1 MKFCEKIKED
11 TRRSAK
17 SKTNLQKQSALL
29 YGQYQTMRQVSLS
42 KKRETYYKMAEVLKV
57 DVNYL
62 PIGDEEF
69 LMITG
74 AKYVNKETK
83 LLISEVTKLFSQT

>member
-1 MKFCEKIKED
+1 
-11 TRRSAK
+11 
-17 SKTNLQKQSALL
+17 
-29 YGQYQTMRQVSLS
+29 MRQVSLS

-62 PIGDEEF
+62 LIGDEEF

-74 AKYVNKETK
+74 AKYVNNGTMV
-83 LLISEVTKLFSQT
+83 LISEVTKLFSQT

>member
-1 MKFCEKIKED
+1 
-11 TRRSAK
+11 
-17 SKTNLQKQSALL
+17 
-29 YGQYQTMRQVSLS
+29 
-42 KKRETYYKMAEVLKV
+42 MAEVLKV

-62 PIGDEEF
+62 LIGDEEF

-74 AKYVNKETK
+74 AKYVNNGTK

>member
-1 MKFCEKIKED
+1 
-11 TRRSAK
+11 
-17 SKTNLQKQSALL
+17 
-29 YGQYQTMRQVSLS
+29 MRQVSLS

-62 PIGDEEF
+62 LIGDGEF

-83 LLISEVTKLFSQT
+83 LLISEVTKLFSRT

>member
-1 MKFCEKIKED
+1 
-11 TRRSAK
+11 
-17 SKTNLQKQSALL
+17 
-29 YGQYQTMRQVSLS
+29 
-42 KKRETYYKMAEVLKV
+42 MAEVLKV

-62 PIGDEEF
+62 LIGDEEF

-83 LLISEVTKLFSQT
+83 LLISEVTKLFASGDLADVDKTMKRLQEAY

>member
-1 MKFCEKIKED
+1 
-11 TRRSAK
+11 
-17 SKTNLQKQSALL
+17 
-29 YGQYQTMRQVSLS
+29 MRQLSLS

-62 PIGDEEF
+62 LIGDEEF

>member
-1 MKFCEKIKED
+1 
-11 TRRSAK
+11 
-17 SKTNLQKQSALL
+17 
-29 YGQYQTMRQVSLS
+29 MRQLSLS

-62 PIGDEEF
+62 LIGDGEF

-83 LLISEVTKLFSQT
+83 LLISEVPKLFASGDLADVDKTMKRLQEAY

>member
-1 MKFCEKIKED
+1 
-11 TRRSAK
+11 
-17 SKTNLQKQSALL
+17 
-29 YGQYQTMRQVSLS
+29 MRQVSLS

-62 PIGDEEF
+62 LIGDEEF

-74 AKYVNKETK
+74 AKYVNNGTK

>member
-1 MKFCEKIKED
+1 
-11 TRRSAK
+11 
-17 SKTNLQKQSALL
+17 
-29 YGQYQTMRQVSLS
+29 MRQVSLS

-62 PIGDEEF
+62 LIGDEEF

-83 LLISEVTKLFSQT
+83 LLISEVTKLFASGDLADVDKTMKRLQEAY

>member
-1 MKFCEKIKED
+1 
-11 TRRSAK
+11 
-17 SKTNLQKQSALL
+17 
-29 YGQYQTMRQVSLS
+29 MRQLSLS

-62 PIGDEEF
+62 LIGDEEF

-74 AKYVNKETK
+74 AKYVNNGTMV
-83 LLISEVTKLFSQT
+83 LISEVTKLFSQT

>member
-1 MKFCEKIKED
+1 
-11 TRRSAK
+11 
-17 SKTNLQKQSALL
+17 
-29 YGQYQTMRQVSLS
+29 MRQVSLS

-62 PIGDEEF
+62 LIGDEEF

-83 LLISEVTKLFSQT
+83 LLISEVTKLFSRT

>member
-1 MKFCEKIKED
+1 
-11 TRRSAK
+11 
-17 SKTNLQKQSALL
+17 
-29 YGQYQTMRQVSLS
+29 
-42 KKRETYYKMAEVLKV
+42 MAEVLKV

>member
-1 MKFCEKIKED
+1 
-11 TRRSAK
+11 
-17 SKTNLQKQSALL
+17 
-29 YGQYQTMRQVSLS
+29 MRQLSLS

-62 PIGDEEF
+62 LIGDEEF

-83 LLISEVTKLFSQT
+83 LLISEVTKLFSRT

>member
-1 MKFCEKIKED
+1 
-11 TRRSAK
+11 
-17 SKTNLQKQSALL
+17 
-29 YGQYQTMRQVSLS
+29 MRQLSLS

-62 PIGDEEF
+62 LIGDEEF

-83 LLISEVTKLFSQT
+83 LLISEVTKLFSRTQT

>member
-1 MKFCEKIKED
+1 
-11 TRRSAK
+11 
-17 SKTNLQKQSALL
+17 
-29 YGQYQTMRQVSLS
+29 MRQLSLS

-62 PIGDEEF
+62 LIGDEEF

-83 LLISEVTKLFSQT
+83 LLISEVTKLFASGDLADVDKTMKRLQEAY

>member
-1 MKFCEKIKED
+1 
-11 TRRSAK
+11 
-17 SKTNLQKQSALL
+17 
-29 YGQYQTMRQVSLS
+29 
-42 KKRETYYKMAEVLKV
+42 MAEVLKV

-62 PIGDEEF
+62 LIGDEEF

>member
-1 MKFCEKIKED
+1 
-11 TRRSAK
+11 
-17 SKTNLQKQSALL
+17 
-29 YGQYQTMRQVSLS
+29 MRQVSLS

-62 PIGDEEF
+62 LIGDEEF

-83 LLISEVTKLFSQT
+83 LLISEVTKLFASGDLADVDKMMKRLQEAY

>member
-1 MKFCEKIKED
+1 
-11 TRRSAK
+11 
-17 SKTNLQKQSALL
+17 
-29 YGQYQTMRQVSLS
+29 MRQVSLS

-62 PIGDEEF
+62 LIGDEEF

-83 LLISEVTKLFSQT
+83 LLIPEVTKLFLQT

>member
-1 MKFCEKIKED
+1 
-11 TRRSAK
+11 
-17 SKTNLQKQSALL
+17 
-29 YGQYQTMRQVSLS
+29 MRQLSLS

-62 PIGDEEF
+62 LIGDGEF

>member
-1 MKFCEKIKED
+1 
-11 TRRSAK
+11 
-17 SKTNLQKQSALL
+17 
-29 YGQYQTMRQVSLS
+29 MRQYSLS

-57 DVNYL
+57 DVIYL
-62 PIGDEEF
+62 LIGDEEF

-83 LLISEVTKLFSQT
+83 LLIPEVTKLFSQT

>member
-1 MKFCEKIKED
+1 
-11 TRRSAK
+11 
-17 SKTNLQKQSALL
+17 
-29 YGQYQTMRQVSLS
+29 MRQVSLS

-62 PIGDEEF
+62 LIGDEEF